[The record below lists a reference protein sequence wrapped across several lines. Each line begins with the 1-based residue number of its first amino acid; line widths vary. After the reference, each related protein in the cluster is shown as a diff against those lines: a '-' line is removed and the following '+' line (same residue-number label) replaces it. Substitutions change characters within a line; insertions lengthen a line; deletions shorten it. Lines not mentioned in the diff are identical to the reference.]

1 MIDNSSFEVDMTVSV
16 ELWPHDE
23 GDLAVTV
30 SVGGEHHHTMPV
42 TFEDLVDD
50 VLSQIDKGERD
61 HTPEEAEDWKD
72 RIAASL
78 RRGLEKL
85 GR

>member
-30 SVGGEHHHTMPV
+30 SVGGEHHHTMHCRR
-42 TFEDLVDD
+42 
-50 VLSQIDKGERD
+50 SIK
-61 HTPEEAEDWKD
+61 
-72 RIAASL
+72 ASETIH
-78 RRGLEKL
+78 RRRPKT
-85 GR
+85 GRTA